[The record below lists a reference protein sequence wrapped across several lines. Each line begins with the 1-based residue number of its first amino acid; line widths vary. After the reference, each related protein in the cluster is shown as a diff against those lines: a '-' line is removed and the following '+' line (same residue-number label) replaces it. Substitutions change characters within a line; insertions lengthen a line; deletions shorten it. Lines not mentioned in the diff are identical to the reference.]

1 MKKLKFINKKT
12 LSCFWPIASGILA
25 IFSLIALFID
35 FDTKAKWYFLGV
47 LIFVLI
53 ATYVSIYIF
62 HRKKKR
68 VTLKIRQT
76 KIVIKEGDIF
86 EQEGKK
92 LISFNEYFDTI
103 VDDKI
108 IAKGSLNGIFI
119 ENHVEDVKA
128 LDEHIAKELNNRT
141 PKFADEQRP
150 NGKQIKYDLGTIVPY
165 GDYLLLAYSRFD
177 SNNRA
182 YMNKEDIPVCYMNMW
197 NEIDIYRAT
206 NSISIPLLG
215 GGNFVRKQTYT
226 PMEWLELL
234 IWTFKVSG
242 INLSKNA
249 TLNIIIHKSVAGEIN
264 FLRLKDYSD

>member
-1 MKKLKFINKKT
+1 MKKLNFINKKT

-53 ATYVSIYIF
+53 VTYVSIYIS
-62 HRKKKR
+62 HRKKKK

-119 ENHVEDVKA
+119 ENHVEDIKE
-128 LDEHIAKELNNRT
+128 LDEHLKNELNDRV
-141 PKFADEQRP
+141 PKFVDEQRP
-150 NGKQIKYDLGTIVPY
+150 NGKKFKYDLGTIVPY

-197 NEIDIYRAT
+197 NEIDIYRASY
-206 NSISIPLLG
+206 SINMPLLG
-215 GGNFVRKQTYT
+215 GKNFIRGISYT
-226 PMEWLELL
+226 AMQWLELIL
-234 IWTFKVSG
+234 WSFRVSEV
-242 INLSKNA
+242 NLAKNA
-249 TLNIIIHKSVAGEIN
+249 TLNIIIHESTVDEID
-264 FLRLKDYSD
+264 FLKLKDYSD